1 MHGYDDST
9 YGDAFADVYDEW
21 YHDVTDVPATV
32 ALLRRLGDEH
42 QNPGPRYLEL
52 GVGTG
57 RIAVPLA
64 ATGAHV
70 TGLDSSEA
78 MLERLADA
86 ARLANVTVHA
96 VRGDMVDDIPTGPFD
111 SPDPFDVVFVT
122 YNTFFN
128 VRDAERQQRLFH
140 EVAARLKPG
149 GRFVIEAFVP
159 DPQRP
164 SGGTVGVR
172 TIATDRV
179 VLVADIHH
187 PSDQTVDGQII
198 ELTESGGV
206 RLRPFSIRY
215 CGVDEL
221 DRMATRAGF
230 ALEQRMEDATGGT
243 FHADSAQHISI
254 YRR

>member
-9 YGDAFADVYDEW
+9 YGDAFADVYDDW

-32 ALLRRLGDEH
+32 ALLRRLGDDGGSPE
-42 QNPGPRYLEL
+42 PRYLEL

-70 TGLDSSEA
+70 TGIDASDA
-78 MLERLADA
+78 MLARLADT
-86 ARLANVTVHA
+86 ARRANVNVHA
-96 VRGDMVDDIPTGPFD
+96 LLGDMVDDLPEGPF
-111 SPDPFDVVFVT
+111 SIVFVT

-128 VRDAERQQRLFH
+128 VRDAARQQQLFR
-140 EVAARLKPG
+140 EVAARLRPG

-159 DPQRP
+159 DPDRP
-164 SGGTVGVR
+164 EGSTVSVR
-172 TIATDRV
+172 SMTTDRV
-179 VLVADIHH
+179 VLVADIHR
-187 PSDQTVDGQII
+187 PSDQMVDGQII
-198 ELTESGGV
+198 EFTESGGV

-215 CGVDEL
+215 CPVDEL
-221 DRMATRAGF
+221 DRMATHAGL
-230 ALEQRMEDATGGT
+230 ALEERMETAAGAA
-243 FHADSAQHISI
+243 FHADSATHVSI